1 MRSVTGRLALLV
13 LLALGASCASSA
25 RSSGSPR
32 PDRNVIL
39 RAEIS
44 AYNFHNAYEAVES
57 LRSNWLLTKGPDSFT
72 NPTPVWVYLDGQR
85 LGGIELL
92 RTISAQTIESI
103 RHFDGIS
110 ASARWGLDHGQGVI
124 AVATRTSAQ
133 ARDMTNS
140 ARSGR

>member
-1 MRSVTGRLALLV
+1 MRSFASRLAVLA
-13 LLALGASCASSA
+13 LLALGAACASSA

-39 RAEIS
+39 RNEIG
-44 AYNFHNAYEAVES
+44 AYNFNNAYEAVES

-72 NPTPVWVYLDGQR
+72 NPTPVWVYLDGQK

-92 RTISAQTIESI
+92 RSISAQNIESI
-103 RHFDGIS
+103 RHYDGIS

-124 AVATRTSAQ
+124 AVATRT
-133 ARDMTNS
+133 RT
-140 ARSGR
+140 